1 MADSLRTQV
10 ASGIAWTTIA
20 RFLTQASRFVTSVF
34 LARLLTP
41 EDFGLVAMVFIF
53 TSFAGMFM
61 DMGIGEAIVQRRDLE
76 ADHVNSVFWLN
87 LALGFLL
94 AGVMFLLAPIMA
106 TFYRSPGL
114 EAIAKVW
121 SINMPLAMLGV
132 VPGAL
137 LKRDLRFRQ
146 IAFIDIVTAIAG
158 GIIGIGLA
166 FQGFGVWSIV
176 SQTLFVTIVA
186 VALRWWLSRFKPAL
200 RFTSLALRDLWGF
213 TRSIVS
219 FNLLI
224 YLAQNADSVTVGRVF
239 GAAALGFYNR
249 AYGLYALFF
258 GQMFAIFGQVMVPAL
273 AKIQTEHTRVR
284 QVFLRLTGL
293 YALFMFPLLMG
304 ILVTADLLIVTV
316 YGDQW
321 TASVTALRLIMVAA
335 LFQAVSHPGHWVF
348 VSQGKTRQLIQWG
361 LAMALV
367 EGAAYL
373 VGAALGSIETVA
385 LAHAVVNVFLMVF
398 TLRLIENA
406 IGLRP
411 IDILKNV
418 AHVFVAAA
426 LMGAVVWVMRS
437 LIPPGWLP
445 WQQFLILVCAG
456 AVIYVAIVSLFRIP
470 SAFEAYQHVRMRFKH
485 S

>member
-61 DMGIGEAIVQRRDLE
+61 DFGIGEAIVQRRDLSS
-76 ADHVNSVFWLN
+76 DHVNSVFWLN

-94 AGVMFLLAPIMA
+94 AGVMFLLAPVMA
-106 TFYRSPGL
+106 TFYRSPDL
-114 EAIAKVW
+114 EAVSKVW
-121 SINMPLAMLGV
+121 SLNFIVAMLGV

-137 LKRDLRFRQ
+137 LKRELRFRQ
-146 IAFIDIVTAIAG
+146 IAFIGIVTAVAG
-158 GIIGIGLA
+158 GIIGVGLA

-176 SQTLFVTIVA
+176 SQTLVFTIMTT
-186 VALRWWLSRFKPAL
+186 ALRWRLSRFKPAL
-200 RFTSLALRDLWGF
+200 KFKLLALHDLWGF
-213 TRSIVS
+213 TSNIVG

-249 AYGLYALFF
+249 AYGLYMLV
-258 GQMFAIFGQVMVPAL
+258 FGQVLDVFGLVTVPAL

-284 QVFLRLTGL
+284 QVFLRLMGL
-293 YALFMFPLLMG
+293 FALVIFPLLIG
-304 ILVTADLLIVTV
+304 ILVTADVLIVTV
-316 YGDQW
+316 YGNQW
-321 TASVTALRLIMVAA
+321 LASVTTLRLITVAG
-335 LFQAVSHPGHWVF
+335 LFQVVSYPAHWVF
-348 VSQGKTRQLIQWG
+348 VSQGKTRQLIQVG
-361 LAMALV
+361 LAVALV

-406 IGLRP
+406 IGLKP

-418 AHVFVAAA
+418 ALVFVAAA
-426 LMGAVVWVMRS
+426 LMGAAVWVMRS

-470 SAFEAYQHVRMRFKH
+470 SAFEAYQHVRMRIKH